1 MGHKSLQENLADV
14 PVVEEILRK
23 EAVVIGTHGPLEV
36 TLIFTSMG
44 QQLAAALQRQGQA
57 ELAARVGN
65 FSTTTQNQ
73 IVERLAVMEEEDKVR
88 EKRESEQLS
97 QATGGVVPVP
107 TPRVTPAPTPPARK
121 LLRKL

>member
-1 MGHKSLQENLADV
+1 MGYKSLQENIADV

-36 TLIFTSMG
+36 SLIFTSMG
-44 QQLAAALQRQGQA
+44 QQAGRALELRGQPELGQR
-57 ELAARVGN
+57 VFN
-65 FSTTTQNQ
+65 FSTTTQSQ
-73 IVERLAVMEEEDKVR
+73 IIERLAVMEEEDKVR
-88 EKRESEQLS
+88 EKREAEQLA

-121 LLRKL
+121 LLR